1 MKPPKLFGILGHNI
15 SYSLSPYI
23 FNTIFKRR
31 GMNCVYA
38 QFDIQYSDLRK
49 FIESIKLLGISGFN
63 VTVPYKERIIR
74 YLDDLDN
81 SARSVGAANLVI
93 NRKGKLV
100 GYNSDLH
107 GIKGTVEDHLNFSI
121 NNRHVVLIGAG
132 GAARA
137 AIRYFR
143 NARPG
148 SVILASRTIKRARKL
163 QDILQKPITEVVPVG
178 KLAQC
183 INDLGTDMVINAT
196 PVATTAILKSIPSGL
211 RIFDMSYRPSEFP
224 YDKSRIRCDGRYMLA
239 AQASRAFSIFCG
251 VKIPVDEIFKL
262 IKRKLIAL
270 S

>member
-1 MKPPKLFGILGHNI
+1 MKPSKSFGILGHNI
-15 SYSLSPYI
+15 MYSLSPYI
-23 FNTIFKRR
+23 FNTIFKKR
-31 GMNCVYA
+31 GMNSVYA
-38 QFDIQYSDLRK
+38 QFDIQYRDLRK

-74 YLDDLDN
+74 YLDDLDI
-81 SARSVGAANLVI
+81 SAESVGAVNLVV

-100 GYNSDLH
+100 GHNADLY
-107 GIKGTVEDHLNFSI
+107 GIKATVEDHLKFPI
-121 NNRHVVLIGAG
+121 NNRRVVLIGAG

-137 AIRYFR
+137 TIKYFR

-148 SVILASRTIKRARKL
+148 SVILANRTLRRARKL
-163 QDILQKPITEVVPVG
+163 KDILQKPIAEVVPVG

-183 INDLGTDMVINAT
+183 INDLGIDMVINAT
-196 PVATTAILKSIPSGL
+196 PLATTAILRSIPSGL

-251 VKIPVDEIFKL
+251 VKVSVDEIFQL
-262 IKRKLIAL
+262 IKRK
-270 S
+270 

>member
-38 QFDIQYSDLRK
+38 QFDIQYRNLRK

-81 SARSVGAANLVI
+81 SAESVGAVNLVV

-107 GIKGTVEDHLNFSI
+107 GIKGTVDDHLKFPI
-121 NNRHVVLIGAG
+121 NNRRMVLIGAG

-137 AIRYFR
+137 AIEYLRK
-143 NARPG
+143 ARPS
-148 SVILASRTIKRARKL
+148 SVILTNRTIKRARKL
-163 QDILQKPITEVVPVG
+163 QDILQKPVAEVVPIG

-183 INDLGTDMVINAT
+183 IKDLDIDMVINAT

-211 RIFDMSYRPSEFP
+211 RIFDMSYKPNESP
-224 YDKSRIRCDGRYMLA
+224 YGKSRIRCDGRYMLA
-239 AQASRAFSIFCG
+239 AQASRGMSIFCG
-251 VKIPVDEIFKL
+251 VKIAVDEIFKL
-262 IKRKLIAL
+262 IKRK
-270 S
+270 